1 MTFFTRGLTLFVLA
15 AVVGAP
21 AQKTSLNERHEKN
34 NVIYLAE
41 PVTVE
46 AGKPTD
52 VEAYFRVAD
61 GLHINSHVPDP
72 EMIPTTL
79 MLQPVAGVK
88 VGKMQYPVGMKYAF
102 SFAPSKKLSVYNG
115 DFVVK
120 AHLTAEHVGSY
131 TLNGLLDYQACDN
144 LKCYPV
150 KTLPIVLIL
159 TAK

>member
-1 MTFFTRGLTLFVLA
+1 MIFIRRLAMLVLIAVACASAQRMTLGESHA
-15 AVVGAP
+15 
-21 AQKTSLNERHEKN
+21 KS

-46 AGKPTD
+46 AAQPAD
-52 VEAYFRVAD
+52 VELGFRVVD
-61 GLHINSHVPDP
+61 GLHINSHAPSTQ

-88 VGKMQYPVGMKYAF
+88 IGKMQYSAGTKYAF
-102 SFAPSKKLSVYNG
+102 SFAPDEKLSVYSG

-120 AHLTAEHVGSY
+120 ARITAANAGSY
-131 TLNGLLDYQACDN
+131 ALHGLLDYQACDD

-150 KTLPIVLIL
+150 KTLPITLIL